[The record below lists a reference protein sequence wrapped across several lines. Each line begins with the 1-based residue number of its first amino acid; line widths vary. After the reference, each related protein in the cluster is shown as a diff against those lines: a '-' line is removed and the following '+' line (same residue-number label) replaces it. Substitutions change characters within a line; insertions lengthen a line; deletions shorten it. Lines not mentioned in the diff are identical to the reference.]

1 MTCAQPFK
9 GQTKLSCKNPVFGRL
24 LCTYVPATQKPPSGS
39 VGSARYEPSVQYQPG
54 LHSPVGALSPGL
66 AQYEP
71 GVQSVHAS

>member
-1 MTCAQPFK
+1 MTCALPFI
-9 GQTKLSCKNPVFGRL
+9 GQTKFSRKNPVFDRL
-24 LCTYVPATQKPPSGS
+24 YINLPATQKPPSGS

-71 GVQSVHAS
+71 GVQSVQAS